1 MTLPVDWL
9 NDAADAIKAPSN
21 FTHVGLA
28 NSGVELAGG
37 APAYARKA
45 PVFGATANGDSQA
58 VVVFDVPAGST
69 VNQVVF
75 HTTLAGGVATYT
87 KALTTPETY
96 GAQGTYSL
104 TVTVDV
110 D

>member
-21 FTHVGLA
+21 FTHIGLR

-45 PVFGATANGDSQA
+45 PVFSATANGDTQA

-69 VNQVVF
+69 VNEVVF
-75 HTTLAGGVATYT
+75 HTALSGGAPTHVRT
-87 KALTTPETY
+87 LTTPETF
-96 GAQGTYSL
+96 GAQGTYTL
-104 TVTVDV
+104 TVTIDA